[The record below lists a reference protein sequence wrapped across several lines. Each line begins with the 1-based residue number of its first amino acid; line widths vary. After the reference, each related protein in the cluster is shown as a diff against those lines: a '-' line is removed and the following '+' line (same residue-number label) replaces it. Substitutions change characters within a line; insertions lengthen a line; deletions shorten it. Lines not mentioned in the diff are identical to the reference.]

1 VAVKLTNKLINEAAP
16 PSKGA
21 ITLWDEEVTGFGVRI
36 YAATEHRPDG
46 QRSFFLNYR
55 IDGTERRFTIGKYPD
70 AWSTNAARD
79 EAKALRKRIDRGED
93 PAAQK
98 RERREAPTIRELV
111 DRYISDHLPKKAANE
126 SKSRRNDE
134 LRMLDLIGEGLGWR
148 TKVADV
154 HDGDIEALHGRLT
167 EENGPVRAN
176 RVIAIASKA
185 FSLSL
190 KKLPGEKESWRDAKQ
205 GNPVTGVE
213 RNPEDGKERFFSEV
227 EIAAISDALSTQKD
241 RASADCLR
249 WIMVTGCRPG
259 EAMKSTWVQMETEP
273 GVWIKRSAH
282 TKQRKVHRLPL
293 SAPALA
299 MLEQLKEKR
308 KPNNPHL
315 FPGQIVG
322 TPIAQIWAVWYAVR
336 DMATITL
343 WKSSSI
349 EMARMVEGIEN
360 ALNRPPTIEEC
371 KQAAEQLGIVLPIG
385 VLDARPYDLR
395 HTVASVGVAGG
406 LSLFVVGR
414 LLGHTQFRTTQRY
427 AHLADSPLRDAAN
440 RIGVVIAGA
449 GKPGAEVVPIK
460 ERA

>member
-1 VAVKLTNKLINEAAP
+1 MASKLAKDLIKKEPAP
-16 PSKGA
+16 EKGA
-21 ITLWDEEVTGFGVRI
+21 VTLWDSEITGFGIRL
-36 YAATEHRPDG
+36 YAPSRRNPQGT
-46 QRSFFLNYR
+46 RSFFLNYR
-55 IDGTERRFTIGKYPD
+55 TDGIERRFTIGDFPT
-70 AWSTNAARD
+70 WSVEAAR
-79 EAKALRKRIDRGED
+79 AKAKELRKRVDDGDD

-111 DRYISDHLPKKAANE
+111 DRYVSDHLPKKAANE

-167 EENGPVRAN
+167 SQNGPVRAN

-190 KKLPGEKESWRDAKQ
+190 KKLPGEKEPWRDAKQ

-227 EIAAISDALSTQKD
+227 EIAAISDALSTQQD

-259 EAMKSTWVQMETEP
+259 EAMKSTWAQMEAEP
-273 GVWIKRSAH
+273 GVWLKRSAH
-282 TKQRKVHRLPL
+282 TRQRKVHRLPL

-322 TPIAQIWAVWYAVR
+322 APIAQIWAAWYAVR
-336 DMATITL
+336 DLATIAL
-343 WKSSSI
+343 WRSASTDI
-349 EMARMVEGIEN
+349 AEMIDGIEN
-360 ALNRPPTIEEC
+360 VTKRPATIEEC
-371 KQAAEQLGIVLPIG
+371 KQAAEQLGIILPIG
-385 VLDARPYDLR
+385 LLDARPYDLR

>member
-1 VAVKLTNKLINEAAP
+1 MAEKLTKDLIKTKSAP
-16 PSKGA
+16 EKGA
-21 ITLWDEEVTGFGVRI
+21 ITLWDSEITGFGIRL
-36 YAATEHRPDG
+36 YAPTRRAPQGT
-46 QRSFFLNYR
+46 RSFFLNYR
-55 IDGTERRFTIGKYPD
+55 TDGIERRFTIGDFPT
-70 AWSTNAARD
+70 WSAEAAR
-79 EAKALRKRIDRGED
+79 AKAKELRKRVDEGDD
-93 PAAQK
+93 PAAEK

-111 DRYISDHLPKKAANE
+111 DRFVSDHLPKKAANE

-134 LRMLDLIGEGLGWR
+134 LRMLDLIGAGLGWR

-154 HDGDIEALHGRLT
+154 HDGDIEALHRRLT
-167 EENGPVRAN
+167 EDNGPVRAN

-190 KKLPGEKESWRDAKQ
+190 KKLPGEKEPWRDARQ

-227 EIAAISDALSTQKD
+227 EIAAISDALSTQQD

-259 EAMKSTWVQMETEP
+259 EAMKATWIQMETEP
-273 GVWIKRSAH
+273 GVWLKRSAH

-293 SAPALA
+293 SAPSLA

-308 KPNNPHL
+308 KPENPHL
-315 FPGQIVG
+315 FPGQVVG
-322 TPIAQIWAVWYAVR
+322 APIAQIWAVWYAVR
-336 DMATITL
+336 DMATIAL
-343 WKSSSI
+343 WRSASTDI
-349 EMARMVEGIEN
+349 AEMIDGIEN
-360 ALNRPPTIEEC
+360 VKKRPATVEEC
-371 KQAAEQLGIVLPIG
+371 KHAAEQLGIILPIG
-385 VLDARPYDLR
+385 LLDARPYDLR

-449 GKPGAEVVPIK
+449 GKPGADVVPIK